1 MKTQV
6 TLKELENRLTYSSQ
20 KLIRKTWRRL
30 QCKKSEIKITAIVKV
45 TDSRKRPR
53 DQDVIDLDKEDRK
66 GKKIKMSNE
75 PILKIMDY
83 PTSNIMLTSEK
94 YDKVE
99 KYIIE
104 HYKYL
109 NYQAK
114 KEMKTK

>member
-1 MKTQV
+1 
-6 TLKELENRLTYSSQ
+6 
-20 KLIRKTWRRL
+20 
-30 QCKKSEIKITAIVKV
+30 
-45 TDSRKRPR
+45 
-53 DQDVIDLDKEDRK
+53 
-66 GKKIKMSNE
+66 
-75 PILKIMDY
+75 MDY

-109 NYQAK
+109 NYEAK